1 MITILVAIGVAAL
14 IINLWFTFQLYQSW
28 GSLDKDRR
36 KLLNELSALMQDT
49 LSKEIREWR
58 NEMNNAFRENRKE
71 SLENFSDSQ
80 KRLMHILSERFQEI
94 TQQLKS
100 FEAELRNFSVG
111 LFAKIPQLSNDISQN
126 LSRHL
131 EQEQRLL
138 RNQISEWDRSWTE
151 KFTNLE
157 KLVSLFT
164 EQAEQKLRVIKETVD
179 EKLQE
184 SLESRLTEAF
194 KLVDSQLKQ
203 VQIGLGEM
211 RTLASGVGDLKKVLS
226 NVKSRGVLG
235 EWQLENLL
243 EALLTPEQFEKNVVT
258 KSGSKDRVE
267 FAIRLPGKDDKNA
280 NSVYLPIDAKFPQ
293 EDYQRLQEAYEVG
306 DLTAIED
313 NRKKLSLAITKAAKD
328 IAQKYISPP
337 DTTDF
342 ALLFLPFE
350 GLYAEVLRIP
360 GLFDNLQREQKVI
373 ITGPTTLSAILNSL
387 QLGFRTLAIQKRSG
401 EVWQILKNVKAEF
414 GKFAEVLEKA
424 RKKINE
430 ADKEL
435 ENLMQTRTQQL
446 QRKLNAVEKYAPLGT
461 PASSLE
467 EQLEI

>member
-1 MITILVAIGVAAL
+1 
-14 IINLWFTFQLYQSW
+14 
-28 GSLDKDRR
+28 
-36 KLLNELSALMQDT
+36 
-49 LSKEIREWR
+49 
-58 NEMNNAFRENRKE
+58 
-71 SLENFSDSQ
+71 
-80 KRLMHILSERFQEI
+80 
-94 TQQLKS
+94 
-100 FEAELRNFSVG
+100 
-111 LFAKIPQLSNDISQN
+111 
-126 LSRHL
+126 
-131 EQEQRLL
+131 LL